1 MAVLTRS
8 FEAAREAT
16 KAAFHV
22 RLIGTFEPDL
32 VCAPVDAIADAWL
45 DTAPPDFDQFPV
57 RDADRTLG
65 LLVRGDCPGRLV
77 RDAMLPL
84 SEELIVS
91 ADMAIAELIPR
102 MRTLP
107 CRLILRGD
115 RIDGLVTHSD
125 LLKLPVR
132 IVVFGLLTHLEMV
145 MADLVSTHWPADEW
159 LTALGPGR
167 RAKLLEKETVLR
179 QRGLNPPRIE
189 LTEFADKRDLCK
201 RLLAGGRTRFDR
213 EMDELRNLRDQLAH
227 AATFVDDAGGS
238 RGIGS
243 LVDQWDAGRYWVR
256 ELMVLTQ
263 KESMKTGARRATRSR
278 PAGPDRG

>member
-1 MAVLTRS
+1 MSALTRS

-32 VCAPVDAIADAWL
+32 VCAPADAIADAWL
-45 DTAPPDFDQFPV
+45 ATAQPDFDRFPV
-57 RDADRTLG
+57 RTADRTIG
-65 LLVRGDCPGRLV
+65 LLVRGDYPSRLV

-107 CRLILRGD
+107 YRLILRGD
-115 RIDGLVTHSD
+115 RIDGLVTESD

-132 IVVFGLLTHLEMV
+132 LVVFGLLTHLEAV
-145 MADLVSTHWPADEW
+145 MADLVSTRWPGDEW
-159 LTALGPGR
+159 MTALGPGR
-167 RAKLLEKETVLR
+167 RAKLLEKETALR

-201 RLLAGGRTRFDR
+201 RLLATGRRRFDQ
-213 EMDELRNLRDQLAH
+213 EMDGLRNLRDQLAH
-227 AATFVDDAGGS
+227 AATFVDDADS
-238 RGIGS
+238 STGIGS
-243 LVDQWDAGRYWVR
+243 FVDRWDAARHWVQELTMLIRTESAQTGRV
-256 ELMVLTQ
+256 Q
-263 KESMKTGARRATRSR
+263 S
-278 PAGPDRG
+278 D